1 MRKFDLLLFV
11 SLLISPIIKAEDTC
25 TYDTYRWNTLTRQAE
40 DQEAISKPYTALSID
55 EIDPETGCSVC
66 IEDQRVIKIGN
77 LEPVRVCKIIA
88 NQISWVLNTAIAE
101 GFSVRQLRGYRVGRT
116 RGDVDTHGKRTGFSN
131 HAFGIAIDVNAESNG
146 LYENCIEFGKQCL
159 LRRGGKWQ
167 PDKNPQSI
175 GKQSSLVRLMK
186 DSGLKWGGEIL
197 GKQKDF
203 MHFSPSG
210 Y

>member
-1 MRKFDLLLFV
+1 MRRFGLFLCV
-11 SLLISPIIKAEDTC
+11 SLLISPYIEAADTC
-25 TYDTYRWNTLTRQAE
+25 TYNSYRWNTLTRQAE
-40 DQEAISKPYTALSID
+40 DLKTISKAYTELSID
-55 EIDPETGCSVC
+55 EIDPQTGCSVC
-66 IEDQRVIKIGN
+66 IEDQRTIKIGN

-88 NQISWVLNTAIAE
+88 NQINWVLNTAIAE
-101 GFSVRQLRGYRVGRT
+101 GFPIRQLRGYRVGRT
-116 RGDVDTHGKRTGFSN
+116 RGDVDAHGKRMGFSN

-146 LYENCIEFGKQCL
+146 LYENCMEFGEQCV

-167 PDKNPQSI
+167 PDENPQSI
-175 GKQSSLVRLMK
+175 SRQSLLVRLMK
-186 DSGLKWGGEIL
+186 DSGLKWGGEIF